1 MTETYRRIVLAR
13 RPVAMPQE
21 SDFRMEEASIPRP
34 GDGEVLIRNIY
45 LSLDP
50 YMRGRMRDVKSYA
63 PPQQLDE
70 VMVGGTVGVID
81 SSNNGRFAVGEFV
94 QGMLGW
100 QEYGLSDGSGLRKLD
115 PSLAPIST
123 ALGILGMPGMTAY
136 FGMLDLGQPKE
147 GETAVIS
154 GAAGAVGALVG
165 QIAKIKG
172 CRAVGIA
179 GTDAKCRYIG
189 DELGFDAAINYK
201 TTGDLRE
208 AVATA
213 CPDGVDVYFD
223 NVGGPITDAVL
234 AHINFSARIPIRGQ
248 ISQYNHETPELGPR
262 NMPLLLINRARM
274 EGFIITD
281 FAERW
286 GEGLTQMGEWL
297 AQGKLKYKEDI
308 VKGLENAPQAMIGL
322 LQGANF
328 GKQLVQLGGLP

>member
-63 PPQQLDE
+63 PPQKLDE

-208 AVATA
+208 AVAAA

-234 AHINFSARIPIRGQ
+234 VHINFRARIPICGQ
-248 ISQYNHETPELGPR
+248 ISQYNNETPELGPR
-262 NMPLLLINRARM
+262 FMPLLLINRARM

-328 GKQLVQLGGLP
+328 GKQLVQLGEMP